1 LVGKKIIEK
10 YPYLEVHGFH
20 MNDFGIV
27 AASLAHDI
35 GNPPL
40 DIQVKSDREYFSIG
54 NGKKYQDKLSKS
66 NGRI

>member
-1 LVGKKIIEK
+1 
-10 YPYLEVHGFH
+10 
-20 MNDFGIV
+20 MNDFGV
-27 AASLAHDI
+27 VAAASLAHDI

-54 NGKKYQDKLSKS
+54 NGKYQDKLSKS

>member
-1 LVGKKIIEK
+1 MILG
-10 YPYLEVHGFH
+10 LLA
-20 MNDFGIV
+20 

-40 DIQVKSDREYFSIG
+40 DIQVKSDRGFFQW
-54 NGKKYQDKLSKS
+54 KKYQDKLSKS

>member
-1 LVGKKIIEK
+1 
-10 YPYLEVHGFH
+10 
-20 MNDFGIV
+20 MNDFASSCG
-27 AASLAHDI
+27 SLAHDI

-54 NGKKYQDKLSKS
+54 KPKNQKS